1 MAAVTAGVVVGV
13 GSAMMQN
20 RAANKA
26 TAAQSRA
33 SNQANALQGQIYDQ
47 ARTDLA
53 PYQQAGTNAIGG
65 LNALAAG
72 DYSGFESSPDY
83 LFAQQQGLQGL
94 DRSAAARGSLFS
106 GGADADRMTF
116 NSGLATQNLGN
127 YRNSLMGLANMGA
140 SSSSALAGVGQNYAG
155 AYGQNLNNS
164 ANAQSSNALAQGNNW
179 SQALTGLGGLAN
191 NYAQGRQSAYSPAN
205 SLLSG
210 QMATGQGSAYNFGNN
225 LSNFKGWT

>member
-1 MAAVTAGVVVGV
+1 MAAVTAGVVVGA
-13 GSAMMQN
+13 GSALLQN

-26 TAAQSRA
+26 SAAASRA

-53 PYQQAGTNAIGG
+53 PYQEAGANAISG
-65 LNALAAG
+65 LNALASG
-72 DYSGFESSPDY
+72 DYSGFMSSPDY
-83 LFAQQQGLQGL
+83 LYAQQQGLQGL

-155 AYGQNLNNS
+155 AYGQNLNNAS
-164 ANAQSSNALAQGNNW
+164 YAQGSNALSQGNNW
-179 SQALTGLGGLAN
+179 SQALTGIGGLAN
-191 NYAQGRQSAYSPAN
+191 NYLQGRQSAYSPN
-205 SLLSG
+205 SNMLSG
-210 QMATGQGSAYNFGNN
+210 QLTTGQGSAYNFGNN
-225 LSNFKGWT
+225 LVNFKGRV